1 MPEKNVQVNTDRGL
15 PYERFLQFGPENL
28 TEAEL
33 LAVILRT
40 GTKEDSAVALAE
52 KVLALATYP
61 REGLLGLHDVSVEEL
76 MEIRGIGMVKAVK
89 LKCIAELSNRMSRA
103 KAREGICFTRADHV
117 AEYFMEKLRH
127 RDTEC
132 VYLLCLDAKGHLL
145 KEIILSIGTVKA
157 SMLSPREVFVEA
169 LKAEAVHILL
179 LHNHPS
185 GDPAPSAADRQITEC
200 IRELGIK
207 LDIPLID
214 HIIIGDNKYIIF
226 KEQGFL

>member
-76 MEIRGIGMVKAVK
+76 MEIPEMNRQA
-89 LKCIAELSNRMSRA
+89 AESVVQFFAA
-103 KAREGICFTRADHV
+103 KE
-117 AEYFMEKLRH
+117 
-127 RDTEC
+127 
-132 VYLLCLDAKGHLL
+132 
-145 KEIILSIGTVKA
+145 
-157 SMLSPREVFVEA
+157 REV
-169 LKAEAVHILL
+169 
-179 LHNHPS
+179 
-185 GDPAPSAADRQITEC
+185 
-200 IRELGIK
+200 
-207 LDIPLID
+207 
-214 HIIIGDNKYIIF
+214 
-226 KEQGFL
+226 

>member
-76 MEIRGIGMVKAVK
+76 MEIRGIGMVSGETK
-89 LKCIAELSNRMSRA
+89 M
-103 KAREGICFTRADHV
+103 
-117 AEYFMEKLRH
+117 H
-127 RDTEC
+127 RR
-132 VYLLCLDAKGHLL
+132 
-145 KEIILSIGTVKA
+145 TVQQDEPGQ
-157 SMLSPREVFVEA
+157 SQRGD
-169 LKAEAVHILL
+169 L
-179 LHNHPS
+179 LHQS
-185 GDPAPSAADRQITEC
+185 GSCGGIFYGKAQTQGYRMCVSALSGCQRTADP
-200 IRELGIK
+200 
-207 LDIPLID
+207 
-214 HIIIGDNKYIIF
+214 
-226 KEQGFL
+226 

>member
-89 LKCIAELSNRMSRA
+89 LKCIAELSNRMSRPKPERGSA
-103 KAREGICFTRADHV
+103 SPERIMWRNILWKSSDTGIPNV
-117 AEYFMEKLRH
+117 
-127 RDTEC
+127 
-132 VYLLCLDAKGHLL
+132 
-145 KEIILSIGTVKA
+145 
-157 SMLSPREVFVEA
+157 
-169 LKAEAVHILL
+169 
-179 LHNHPS
+179 
-185 GDPAPSAADRQITEC
+185 C
-200 IRELGIK
+200 ICSVWMPK
-207 LDIPLID
+207 DS
-214 HIIIGDNKYIIF
+214 
-226 KEQGFL
+226 